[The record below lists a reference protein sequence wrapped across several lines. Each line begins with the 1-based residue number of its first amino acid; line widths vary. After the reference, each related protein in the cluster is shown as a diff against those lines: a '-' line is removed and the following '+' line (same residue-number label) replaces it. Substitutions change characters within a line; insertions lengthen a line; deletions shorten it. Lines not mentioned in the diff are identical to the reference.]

1 MRLFITLLLSLALF
15 QGIYAASASKT
26 STKTTKKP
34 EDKIEVTAK
43 TFTSINNITV
53 VKGDVFI
60 KKGKDT
66 LNADLVKI
74 YTDSKRRPLRYEAFG
89 NVKFHTFTEDG
100 RELRGSSKK
109 LIYNV
114 VKKEYSLIDD
124 AFVKEV
130 NKPNVVKG
138 DLIVLDSNGEY
149 ANVVGNSK
157 QPAHVTF
164 LLDDKDSGK

>member
-1 MRLFITLLLSLALF
+1 M
-15 QGIYAASASKT
+15 
-26 STKTTKKP
+26 
-34 EDKIEVTAK
+34 EVTAK
-43 TFTSINNITV
+43 TFTSINNVTV

-130 NKPNVVKG
+130 GKPNVVRG

-149 ANVVGNSK
+149 ANVVGNAK

-164 LLDDKDSGK
+164 LLDDKDSTK